1 MIDGT
6 PSTYAARVT
15 LSYSFRIYLRG
26 YLSHRKEFMNSAC
39 SVVDWVDV
47 GISIYKDYID
57 ATFTNEVDRY
67 CAYRDLLYGLYIVLH
82 RPYNPSR
89 FSDTESFKHWLI
101 CDFCRDLYRFSRL
114 TMDRMSR
121 HDCVTNIRRDLYN
134 YVSVVDR
141 DYENKFVSFM
151 GKPSLESPI
160 YDHVIMKYTRMVRE
174 HTDSLCAKI
183 EEGRDSTIQTPLT

>member
-6 PSTYAARVT
+6 SSTYAARVT

-47 GISIYKDYID
+47 GISIYKDYVD
-57 ATFTNEVDRY
+57 TTFTNEVDRY
-67 CAYRDLLYGLYIVLH
+67 CAYRDLLYELYIVLH

-101 CDFCRDLYRFSRL
+101 CNFCRDLYRFSRL

-134 YVSVVDR
+134 YVSIVNH
-141 DYENKFVSFM
+141 DYENKIVSFM
-151 GKPSLESPI
+151 GKPPLELPI

-174 HTDSLCAKI
+174 YADSLCTKI